1 MLVPLRVEI
10 LEMVLEITYKD
21 SMKHNL
27 YFFLKPYDPFCTST
41 FTSQN
46 LITFLDAHTRE
57 KQ

>member
-46 LITFLDAHTRE
+46 LITF
-57 KQ
+57 